1 MPPSII
7 TIDDRARSF
16 RQEEWGDSA
25 GGRPVFLMQE
35 LIPEIIALVVEKKGE
50 TGGRDTIDYQNR

>member
-1 MPPSII
+1 
-7 TIDDRARSF
+7 
-16 RQEEWGDSA
+16 
-25 GGRPVFLMQE
+25 MQE